1 MKILV
6 TGGTG
11 FIGSHTCVEL
21 LNEGH
26 EVIIV
31 DNLSNSSIDIVKKIE
46 KITSK
51 KVKFYEVDLRDKEK
65 LEFVFKQEKIDAVMH
80 FAGSKAVGESVIN
93 PLEYFDNNLIS
104 TICLLEVMKNF
115 SVNKLI
121 FSSSA
126 TVYGNAKKIP
136 LYETNETSVTNP
148 YGRTKLMIEDMLS
161 DYSKANKNLE
171 IIILRYFNPVG
182 AHPSGIIGEKPSD
195 IPHNLMPIIMEVAT
209 KKREQ
214 VSIFGNDYNTKDGT
228 GVRDYIHVC
237 DLAKGHI
244 SALNH
249 IKPGVEVYNLG
260 TGKGYS
266 VLEMIKTF
274 EKVNNVKISYEF
286 VPRREGDVGQCYAN
300 VDKAKTELNWEAN
313 LTIEDMF
320 KDTWKYV
327 KHNEK

>member
-1 MKILV
+1 MKILL

-21 LNEGH
+21 LNKGY

-31 DNLSNSSIDIVKKIE
+31 DNLSNSKVNIVKKIE
-46 KITSK
+46 MITSR
-51 KVKFYEVDLRDKEK
+51 KVKFYEVDLRDREK
-65 LEFVFKQEKIDAVMH
+65 LEYVFEQEKIDVVMH
-80 FAGSKAVGESVIN
+80 FAGFKSVGESVID
-93 PLEYFDNNLIS
+93 PLKYFDNNLVS
-104 TICLLEVMKNF
+104 TICLLEVMKKF
-115 SVNKLI
+115 CVNRLI

-126 TVYGNAKKIP
+126 TVYGNAKKMP
-136 LYETNETSVTNP
+136 LYETDETSIVNP

-161 DYSKANKNLE
+161 DYSKANKDLE
-171 IIILRYFNPVG
+171 VIILRYFNPVG

-195 IPHNLMPIIMEVAT
+195 IPHNLMPIIVKVAS
-209 KKREQ
+209 KKREK

-228 GVRDYIHVC
+228 GVRDYVHVC

-266 VLEMIKTF
+266 VLEMIRTF
-274 EKVNNVKISYEF
+274 EKVNNIKINYEF
-286 VPRREGDVGQCYAN
+286 VSRRKGDVGQCYAN
-300 VDKAKTELNWEAN
+300 VDKAKIELNWEAE
-313 LTIEDMF
+313 LTIEDMC
-320 KDTWKYV
+320 KDTWRYI